1 MTIECAAISA
11 APVGDRS
18 TVYCAAYDVPAD
30 VRSTSTVITSPVPC
44 TSILRICASAPTTP
58 SSASGPDGAVSSS
71 ATADSRSPRPTA
83 VRYTRTT
90 LAASRANGDV
100 APCTSDAAVGV
111 GEAIGGGVAVGG
123 GVGLRS
129 AFASGVGVAGT
140 GGALASGTGDAV
152 ASAEP
157 CGDGDDAGR
166 GDTTATDAE
175 CDGAGDGRR
184 DAPGE
189 GDGDGD
195 GSSDGDDSGV
205 GVCAT
210 SGVGDAGAPSAGGI
224 VAARVGAASGDA
236 CLPASDSPAPMT
248 KPSTITPINTGTREN
263 AGPLFCGERRD
274 RLGGVPCIGHSF
286 SSSPQRRLASRAR
299 NGRRCGDAKAARVI
313 RVSIPIDVGTV
324 AATASSA
331 FAHATP
337 IRVDRLLALAVG
349 QACGARAPQ
358 DKRDRSIRAALD
370 GFRAGKFMI
379 DIDGRLFDRPE
390 AIVVCSGSATLRFF
404 FAEPARRATEPLG

>member
-1 MTIECAAISA
+1 M
-11 APVGDRS
+11 
-18 TVYCAAYDVPAD
+18 
-30 VRSTSTVITSPVPC
+30 
-44 TSILRICASAPTTP
+44 P
-58 SSASGPDGAVSSS
+58 SSARGPVGAVSNS
-71 ATADSRSPRPTA
+71 AAAESRSPRPTA

-90 LAASRANGDV
+90 LAASRANDDV

-111 GEAIGGGVAVGG
+111 GDAIGDGVNVGG

-129 AFASGVGVAGT
+129 LFAGGVGVAGT
-140 GGALASGTGDAV
+140 GSALASGAADEV
-152 ASAEP
+152 ASADAR
-157 CGDGDDAGR
+157 GDGDDVGR
-166 GDTTATDAE
+166 CDACVAADAE
-175 CDGAGDGRR
+175 CDGAGDGCR
-184 DAPGE
+184 DAIGE

-195 GSSDGDDSGV
+195 NSSDGDACGV
-205 GVCAT
+205 GVSAR

-224 VAARVGAASGDA
+224 VAARVGAASGGV
-236 CLPASDSPAPMT
+236 CLPASERPAPIT

-263 AGPLFCGERRD
+263 AGPLRCGERRD
-274 RLGGVPCIGHSF
+274 RLGGVPCIGDSF
-286 SSSPQRRLASRAR
+286 SSSLQCRLAIRAR
-299 NGRRCGDAKAARVI
+299 NGRRCDNAKAARVI

-358 DKRDRSIRAALD
+358 DKRDRSIRTALD

-404 FAEPARRATEPLG
+404 FAEPARQATQTLG